1 MTKDE
6 ALAIMLSAYPGAA
19 NTEEGSFTGDVLR
32 ACADGMAQLWSMD
45 IDGLARRAFVSTAV
59 GDWLTAVCADRGVDR
74 LEGESDDELRART
87 LKKLSG
93 TPTSGNADHYI
104 QWCCSV
110 SQILRAKVLPL
121 NRGAGTVDV
130 VVVSSEGRA
139 PDEDVLAAAQAVVD
153 TQRPVGADARVV
165 APEEMPIAAGAS
177 VTLMDGA
184 QLSAVQAQFQ
194 EELTAFLKD
203 IALNTQTVSY
213 AKALRLLLDC
223 DGVADVTG
231 FTLNGQDESLTLE
244 SSGVGVCGEIT
255 LKEAD

>member
-6 ALAIMLSAYPGAA
+6 AMAIMLNAYPGQAY
-19 NTEEGSFTGDVLR
+19 TGEGSFTGDVLR

-59 GDWLTAVCADRGVDR
+59 GEWLTAVCADRGVDR
-74 LEGESDDELRART
+74 LDGESDEELRNRT

-110 SQILRAKVLPL
+110 PQVLRAKVLPL
-121 NRGAGTVDV
+121 NRGAGTVDMV
-130 VVVSSEGRA
+130 VISTQGRA
-139 PDEDVLAAAQAVVD
+139 PDEDTLAAAQAVVD
-153 TQRPVGADARVV
+153 GQRPVGADARVV
-165 APEEMPIAAGAS
+165 APEEMPIAVCAT
-177 VTLMDGA
+177 VTLMDDA
-184 QLSAVQAQFQ
+184 QLSSVQAQFQ

-213 AKALRLLLDC
+213 AKVLRLLLDC
-223 DGVADVTG
+223 AGVADVTG
-231 FTLNGQDESLTLE
+231 FTLNGSDESLTLE
-244 SSGVGVCGEIT
+244 SSAVGVCGEIT
-255 LKEAD
+255 LKEAN